1 MTDTRLTS
9 ILHCAI
15 AGGALLL
22 AGCGQ
27 PATQTPTADSN
38 APAEHADAHDHEG
51 HSHAGHEHD
60 GDSAAIAEAMA
71 KLSPEDRAL
80 AEKQKVCVVANS
92 PLGSMGTPIKVE
104 HDGEVAFLCCSHC
117 KEAFEAD
124 PHKFLAALKA
134 DGEAAA
140 VPAAEGETAPA
151 TEGEAAPATE
161 PAAEAKEGA

>member
-9 ILHCAI
+9 ILRNAI
-15 AGGALLL
+15 VGGALLC

-27 PATQTPTADSN
+27 PASDAPTASSD
-38 APAEHADAHDHEG
+38 APAAQAESHEG
-51 HSHAGHEHD
+51 HSHEGHEHE
-60 GDSAAIAEAMA
+60 GDAAAIAEAMA

-80 AEKQKVCVVANS
+80 AEKQKVCVVAKE

-104 HDGEVAFLCCSHC
+104 HNGEVAFLCCSGC

-124 PHKFLAALKA
+124 PDKFLAALKA

-151 TEGEAAPATE
+151 TEGEPAPATE
-161 PAAEAKEGA
+161 PAAEAKSEGA